1 MGANQYHTASPSSAP
16 ASRPCC
22 HLGSTT
28 YCYNNANLTGSTV
41 AKLSIVSLTT
51 TRKKLFT
58 HPVLHKHPQKRRFSI
73 TPVDFLP
80 ALIYCTGQAI
90 IVSTALRFKRRRESE
105 SNTRLVGKSALVS
118 VFSRH
123 SLFRLVWVL
132 WLASVVAGSLL
143 PLNAKHLTR
152 TIGPRHRIVHIVAFA
167 GIALG
172 LSSQRLLS
180 PRTLLASASVVGLGA
195 LLELLQHYLYGNA
208 YEWPDVRDDCL
219 GVMVGML
226 LPLLRRAVAQQAQ
239 EQ

>member
-1 MGANQYHTASPSSAP
+1 M
-16 ASRPCC
+16 
-22 HLGSTT
+22 
-28 YCYNNANLTGSTV
+28 
-41 AKLSIVSLTT
+41 
-51 TRKKLFT
+51 
-58 HPVLHKHPQKRRFSI
+58 
-73 TPVDFLP
+73 
-80 ALIYCTGQAI
+80 
-90 IVSTALRFKRRRESE
+90 STALRFKRRRESE

-226 LPLLRRAVAQQAQ
+226 LPLLRRAFAHQAQ